1 MQWPCMKRDN
11 DRSTKKDCSWSVIE
25 KHAVLTEVRGF
36 GDPNFDKTRCLQ
48 IIKKLLYLLNQG
60 EIFTKSEAAA
70 ILSSA
75 VNLYRFQDVHLR
87 RMFHLIARDLCPIA
101 DEVSLVT
108 SSLLNDVNTGN
119 AAYRANAIRLLYHIT
134 NDTSLNKVV
143 RFLNEALCD
152 NNPTLQIASLVCVI
166 NLVKRDPRMAITLG
180 QVYPESTVFDKG
192 KHVQFHAIYL
202 EFVAFLLVFFAVGGL
217 HPDLRYSSG
226 IASLAARARRIWAG
240 DAIHKYLLSCING
253 KDKMVAIEGFRS
265 LEGAVGI
272 GSIQLKDD
280 IDVMRRILRSRKPV
294 LRFSAFRALQK
305 VGIVHNVVWTTPKD
319 HTLIGL
325 DVNLRKLYMEEVK
338 HRDNEAEA
346 EQISQV
352 IKSQSFALKE
362 ASNSPLKP
370 LE

>member
-217 HPDLRYSSG
+217 HPDLRYSS
-226 IASLAARARRIWAG
+226 
-240 DAIHKYLLSCING
+240 
-253 KDKMVAIEGFRS
+253 DKMVAIEGFRS